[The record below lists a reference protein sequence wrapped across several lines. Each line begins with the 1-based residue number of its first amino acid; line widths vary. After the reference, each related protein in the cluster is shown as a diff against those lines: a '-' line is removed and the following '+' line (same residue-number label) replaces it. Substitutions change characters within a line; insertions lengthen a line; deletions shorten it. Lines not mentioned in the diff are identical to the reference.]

1 MAKTL
6 ATTVPVYEYT
16 GPPWR
21 LPYEILRPPTTIW
34 NHRRPPLLASRQNRE
49 HGAGM
54 NWTSST
60 GPCCCRYSE
69 RVRRAPPL
77 PRRAMT
83 EKVKISRRCKKKKEV
98 AVRVCVTVS
107 SLLGPGTRAATLRRT
122 RAGRGVGRS
131 KKTPPSATS
140 PTNAFSSLLRSRSS
154 SQPASM
160 ADESDAGKLK
170 KKKLGLRCADSLLNF
185 VFKV

>member
-49 HGAGM
+49 HGADM

-69 RVRRAPPL
+69 RVRRGPPL

-83 EKVKISRRCKKKKEV
+83 EKVKISRRCKKKKEKKRSGG
-98 AVRVCVTVS
+98 AGVC
-107 SLLGPGTRAATLRRT
+107 
-122 RAGRGVGRS
+122 
-131 KKTPPSATS
+131 
-140 PTNAFSSLLRSRSS
+140 N
-154 SQPASM
+154 
-160 ADESDAGKLK
+160 GKLSPRSWHAR
-170 KKKLGLRCADSLLNF
+170 GDSPPHPRGPRRRSVQEDSSECNQSNQRLFLSPS
-185 VFKV
+185 